1 MTTPDMTPILEDL
14 AAGRI
19 DAAEAARR
27 IDALKGSQTT
37 SEDSPSEPTNEQ
49 LSGATADSDPW
60 AAVTDQPQAGYSSG
74 APKQE
79 SADEEPVRAKPINT
93 GGVER
98 ISVRAI
104 GRRVRIIGETSVATL
119 SADGPHVLRRNGS
132 VLEVS
137 SDGE

>member
-60 AAVTDQPQAGYSSG
+60 AAVTDQPQAGYKRENPADHRQQRSVTHLG
-74 APKQE
+74 RAFDDHPGQDEQQGKQ
-79 SADEEPVRAKPINT
+79 P
-93 GGVER
+93 
-98 ISVRAI
+98 
-104 GRRVRIIGETSVATL
+104 
-119 SADGPHVLRRNGS
+119 
-132 VLEVS
+132 
-137 SDGE
+137 